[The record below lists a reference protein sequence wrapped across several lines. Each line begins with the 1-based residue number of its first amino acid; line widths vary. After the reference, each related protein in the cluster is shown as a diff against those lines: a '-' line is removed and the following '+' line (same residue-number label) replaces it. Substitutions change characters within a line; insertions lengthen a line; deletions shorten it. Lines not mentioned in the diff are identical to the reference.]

1 MATER
6 EEYDFI
12 VVGGGTAGLVVAARL
27 TEDESKSVLVIE
39 AGANR
44 KGDAKIDTPGMM
56 TSLYDDPDYDWA
68 FMTEPQE
75 HLNGRQIAYPRGRVL
90 GGSSAMDFS
99 AVLYPNR
106 ADFNS
111 WAELGNVGWDAES
124 MDPYLRKF
132 HTFHPASEITKKKLK
147 LDEYMEEELQGTT
160 GPLQVTIPD
169 GYSSFHE
176 AWMQTFQ
183 ELGFNTADDPIGGE
197 KLGAFTNPVS
207 IHPTSKTREY
217 SASSYL
223 NDAVIGRPNLH
234 VRTETIVEK
243 INLESGSD
251 GSVTATG
258 VEVLTKDGD
267 RKVFQVKPEGEVI
280 LAAGAIKSPQ
290 LLELSGIGNREILS
304 EHGIPLLVDLP
315 GVGQNL
321 QDRVFSSISYEIA
334 DNQMSSDCLRNPS
347 ILQTVLQQYQVSRSG
362 PMAGTLLSSAYLP
375 TTSDASALSPD
386 ALDSLL
392 TTHLDDAPYTAF
404 HSSAP
409 QHALL
414 RAHLADPA
422 TPTGTL
428 LLLPLQLNV
437 PADPQPPTT
446 QNLLSPTTPGNYI
459 TLAAALPH
467 PLSRGAVHIASPGPA
482 APPRIDPRY
491 LSHPLDRALL
501 ARHTL
506 LADAAAR
513 AAPLRA
519 LLKDGGRSIPSAA
532 SPVEGLEAAA
542 EVVRARAW
550 TAWQPV
556 GTCAMM
562 PRGLGGVVD
571 AGLRVHGARGLR
583 VVDASVLPLVPVGGV
598 LATVYA
604 VAEKAADVIKEGWSG
619 GECGGCD

>member
-12 VVGGGTAGLVVAARL
+12 VVGGGTAGLVVAAHL

-68 FMTEPQE
+68 FMTEPQ
-75 HLNGRQIAYPRGRVL
+75 
-90 GGSSAMDFS
+90 
-99 AVLYPNR
+99 
-106 ADFNS
+106 
-111 WAELGNVGWDAES
+111 
-124 MDPYLRKF
+124 
-132 HTFHPASEITKKKLK
+132 
-147 LDEYMEEELQGTT
+147 LDEYMEDKLQGTT

-223 NDAVIGRPNLH
+223 SDAEIGRPNLH
-234 VRTETIVEK
+234 VRTETTVEK
-243 INLESGSD
+243 INLESGPD

-258 VEVLTKDGD
+258 VQVLTKDGD

-280 LAAGAIKSPQ
+280 VAAGAIKSPQ

-321 QDRVFSSISYEIA
+321 QDHVFSSISYEIA
-334 DNQMSSDCLRNPS
+334 DNQMSGDCLRNPS

-414 RAHLADPA
+414 RSRLADPA

-437 PADPQPPTT
+437 PADPPPTT
-446 QNLLSPTTPGNYI
+446 QTLLAPTTPGNYI
-459 TLAAALPH
+459 TLAAALPL
-467 PLSRGAVHIASPGPA
+467 PLSRGAVHIASPDPA

-501 ARHTL
+501 ARHTQ

-513 AAPLRA
+513 CAPLRA
-519 LLKDGGRSIPSAA
+519 LLKDGGRTIPSAA
-532 SPVEGLEAAA
+532 SPVVGVEAAA

-550 TAWQPV
+550 SAWQPV

-583 VVDASVLPLVPVGGV
+583 VVDASVFPLVPVGGV

>member
-68 FMTEPQE
+68 FMTEPQ
-75 HLNGRQIAYPRGRVL
+75 
-90 GGSSAMDFS
+90 
-99 AVLYPNR
+99 
-106 ADFNS
+106 
-111 WAELGNVGWDAES
+111 
-124 MDPYLRKF
+124 
-132 HTFHPASEITKKKLK
+132 
-147 LDEYMEEELQGTT
+147 LDEYMEDKLQGTT

-223 NDAVIGRPNLH
+223 SDAVIGRPNLH
-234 VRTETIVEK
+234 VRTETTVEK
-243 INLESGSD
+243 INLESGPD

-258 VEVLTKDGD
+258 VQVLTKGGD

-321 QDRVFSSISYEIA
+321 QDHVFSSISYEIA
-334 DNQMSSDCLRNPS
+334 DNQMSGDCLRNPS

-386 ALDSLL
+386 AFSFYDLLHAWHRSGIDLGTLSTSSTFIHDAAWGLDKWKFLPL
-392 TTHLDDAPYTAF
+392 A
-404 HSSAP
+404 
-409 QHALL
+409 QHALATAPPQTRWIVFAEADTALVWSNVL
-414 RAHLADPA
+414 RWLARLDAGRAWYLGGPAWLDGAAFAHGGSGYVLSRPA
-422 TPTGTL
+422 L
-428 LLLPLQLNV
+428 EMLV
-437 PADPQPPTT
+437 
-446 QNLLSPTTPGNYI
+446 
-459 TLAAALPH
+459 AAL
-467 PLSRGAVHIASPGPA
+467 
-482 APPRIDPRY
+482 
-491 LSHPLDRALL
+491 
-501 ARHTL
+501 
-506 LADAAAR
+506 DAE
-513 AAPLRA
+513 PE
-519 LLKDGGRSIPSAA
+519 SI
-532 SPVEGLEAAA
+532 
-542 EVVRARAW
+542 
-550 TAWQPV
+550 
-556 GTCAMM
+556 
-562 PRGLGGVVD
+562 GVFR
-571 AGLRVHGARGLR
+571 L
-583 VVDASVLPLVPVGGV
+583 
-598 LATVYA
+598 
-604 VAEKAADVIKEGWSG
+604 
-619 GECGGCD
+619 